1 MKILLTGA
9 TGYIGKRLLITLV
22 NKGYKVV
29 CCVRD
34 INRINPPKSLLH
46 SVQMIEVDFLVKAS
60 LKSIP
65 KDIDGAYYLMHS
77 MSSSTNYERLELI
90 CATNFR
96 EVISRTKSAHV
107 VYLSGII
114 NEKSLSKHLSSR
126 KSVEDELAKGDYHF
140 TTLRA
145 GIIIGSGSASFEIIR
160 DLIEKLP
167 VMVVPKW
174 LRTKCQPI
182 GIRDVLSFLSETLFN
197 PATFDQSFDIGGP
210 DILSYKR
217 MLLGYAQVRGLKRQI
232 IIVPVMTPKLSSYWL
247 YFVTSTSYKLASALV
262 NSMKVEVVCRNN
274 NLNRILNITPIGYTE
289 ALQRT
294 LTKIKQQQIVSSW
307 KDSLISGRFNFSISE
322 YINVPTYGCFIF
334 KGSKQI
340 ANREKCV
347 ERIWEIGGDTGWYYA
362 NWLWKFR
369 GFIDQ
374 VFGGVGLRRGRTHYN
389 QLSAGDAIDFWRVLF
404 SNKEEGRLLL
414 FAEMKLPGEA
424 WLEFKVLNGT
434 LYQTAT
440 FRPKGI
446 LGRIY
451 WYAIYLIHGLVFKG
465 LMNQLTKYV

>member
-22 NKGYKVV
+22 NKGYKVI

-34 INRINPPKSLLH
+34 INRFNPPKSLLQ
-46 SVQMIEVDFLVKAS
+46 SVQAIEVDFLDKAS

-334 KGSKQI
+334 KGSKLI
-340 ANREKCV
+340 ANRKKCV
-347 ERIWEIGGDTGWYYA
+347 ERLWEIGGDTGWYYA